1 MCMGN
6 EYLEVMEQGCAVS
19 LGSRVLYSQFKCTQQ
34 SVDNL
39 LQCKLTFLEMA
50 YKLSDS
56 FFFPI
61 AKTLI
66 ITLHHLFAQKKSN
79 DYFLVD

>member
-1 MCMGN
+1 MN
-6 EYLEVMEQGCAVS
+6 IWKSWSKVVQSHWEVVF
-19 LGSRVLYSQFKCTQQ
+19 YSQFKCTQQ